1 MSQPEKSP
9 TTFCTAFV
17 KYELSDYRQKEI
29 YMSSWS
35 AMSRMIER
43 ANELSSAYDEI
54 IKAFGYSSKQQ
65 CSSVWLLLELI
76 WSSSDFSRGEVE
88 NARYELVELNSLS
101 SEIEALAS
109 KLAYALERQS
119 EIYNR
124 SGFCK
129 NDYQSSI
136 DMIFAANED
145 NYLFR
150 SHVADKLRSLQ
161 YQYDLKYWPS
171 RADVVRSIEEF
182 ESVQPEP
189 LHSEYPEAVL
199 KGRASDIKNFVLAF
213 DAAID
218 EPNGLPT
225 GFRFTNNSMA
235 GIINVILDLPVDKLA
250 TGDAVRVVRNRYSFT
265 KSMI

>member
-1 MSQPEKSP
+1 MSLPEKNP

-17 KYELSDYRQKEI
+17 KDELSDYRQKEI

-54 IKAFGYSSKQQ
+54 INAFGYFSKQQ

-171 RADVVRSIEEF
+171 RSDVVRSIAEF

-235 GIINVILDLPVDKLA
+235 SIINVILDLPVDKLA

-265 KSMI
+265 KSIT